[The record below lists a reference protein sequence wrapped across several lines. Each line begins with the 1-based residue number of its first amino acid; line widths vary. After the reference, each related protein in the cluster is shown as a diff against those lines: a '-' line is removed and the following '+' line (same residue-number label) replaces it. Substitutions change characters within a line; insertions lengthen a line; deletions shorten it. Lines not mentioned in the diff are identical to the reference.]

1 MARHFDFDAARAER
15 RAEPIT
21 VTLFGQ
27 VWTLPATVPAQTVLV
42 TARLLADLADEHGDV
57 DINSLELT
65 PGTVAAIAESCIPAE
80 TLTAWFAKGLELDDL
95 AEVLKTVL
103 EEWNVAS
110 AALTTI
116 EEGLPEGPAPT
127 GANSNG
133 SPGGS
138 SSAGRSSRPTSLAST
153 GSI

>member
-15 RAEPIT
+15 QAEPIT
-21 VTLFGQ
+21 VTLFGK

-57 DINSLELT
+57 DIKSLELT
-65 PGTVAAIAESCIPAE
+65 PGTVAEIAESCIPADV
-80 TLTAWFAKGLELDDL
+80 LSAWFDKGLELDDL
-95 AEVLKTVL
+95 AEVLKMVL

-110 AALTTI
+110 AAMQTM
-116 EEGLPEGPAPT
+116 EEGLPEAPAPR

-138 SSAGRSSRPTSLAST
+138 STHGRSSRPTSPVST